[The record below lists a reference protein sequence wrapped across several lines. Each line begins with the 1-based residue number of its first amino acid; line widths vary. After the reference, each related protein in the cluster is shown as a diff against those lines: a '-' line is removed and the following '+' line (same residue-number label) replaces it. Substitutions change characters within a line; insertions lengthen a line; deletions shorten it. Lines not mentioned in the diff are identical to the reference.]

1 MKKPWK
7 SFTLIIFLAAVAGY
21 IVWPNLHFKFQV
33 GSIKIDSKTQATNL
47 ELKQG
52 LDLSGGTQLTLQVDM
67 AGVLETN
74 RQQALDSA
82 TAVIDRRVNLY
93 GVSEPII
100 QSSKVGSD
108 YRIIVELP
116 GVKDINEAVNLVG
129 KTAQLELREIIDQ
142 TKPISFDGTKPTGI
156 TGADFKSAK
165 ADFSGGSTSSKGGTA
180 VVNFELTEVGGKK
193 FAELTKRLVGQQL
206 PIFLDQVLL
215 SAPVVQQEIA
225 GGNGVISGDF
235 TVDGAKALATQ
246 LNAGALP
253 APIKIIE
260 QRTIGATIG
269 QLASERSIQAGLLGL
284 IVIATFMIGLY
295 GRYGVVATGA
305 LLIYT
310 LLVLM
315 IFKLSTLT
323 PYGVTLTL
331 AGIAGFIL
339 SIGMAVDANIL
350 IFERMREELRRGK
363 SKDVALELGFVRAWT
378 SIRDSN
384 VATIVTALIIYL
396 FTTSFVKGFAL
407 TLIIGV
413 VVSMFTAIVVTR
425 TLLRVFLKY

>member
-7 SFTLIIFLAAVAGY
+7 LFIFIVLLTAVSGY
-21 IVWPNLHFKFQV
+21 IAWPNLPIKFEVAGFKV
-33 GSIKIDSKTQATNL
+33 DARPQATNL

-67 AGVLETN
+67 SGVLEEN

-93 GVSEPII
+93 GVSEPIV

-116 GVKDINEAVNLVG
+116 GIKDINEAVNLVG
-129 KTAQLELREIIDQ
+129 KTAQLELREIADSSQ
-142 TKPISFDGTKPTGI
+142 PISYANTKPTGI
-156 TGADFKSAK
+156 TGADFKSSRV
-165 ADFSGGSTSSKGGTA
+165 DFGSGGSSSQTGSP
-180 VVNFELTEVGGKK
+180 VVNFELTEEGGKK
-193 FAELTKRLVGQQL
+193 FADLTKRLTGQQL
-206 PIFLDQVLL
+206 PIFLDQVLV

-225 GGNGVISGDF
+225 GGSGVISGDF
-235 TVDGAKALATQ
+235 TVEGAKALSTQ

-253 APIKIIE
+253 APIQIIE

-269 QLASERSIQAGLLGL
+269 QLAANRSLQAGLLGL
-284 IVIATFMIGLY
+284 IVIAIFMIGLY
-295 GRYGVVATGA
+295 GRYGIVATLA
-305 LLIYT
+305 LLVYS
-310 LLVLM
+310 LLVIA

-363 SKDVALELGFVRAWT
+363 ARDVALELGFNRAWS

-384 VATIVTALIIYL
+384 VATIVTALIIYQ

-407 TLIIGV
+407 TLVIGV

-425 TLLRVFLKY
+425 TLLRMFLKY

>member
-7 SFTLIIFLAAVAGY
+7 LLILILVLAAGAGY
-21 IVWPNLHFKFQV
+21 VSWPNPHLKFQV
-33 GSIKIDSKTQATNL
+33 GNFKVDVPTKATTL
-47 ELKQG
+47 ELKPG
-52 LDLSGGTQLTLQVDM
+52 LDLSGGTQLTLQIDM
-67 AGVLETN
+67 SNILEEN

-108 YRIIVELP
+108 YRIIIELP
-116 GVKDINEAVNLVG
+116 GVKDVNEAVNLVG
-129 KTAQLELREIIDQ
+129 KTAQLELREIIDPSV
-142 TKPISFDGTKPTGI
+142 PITYESTKPTGL

-165 ADFSGGSTSSKGGTA
+165 ADFGGGSSSTQAGSA
-180 VVNFELTEVGGKK
+180 VVNFELTDDGGKK
-193 FAELTKRLVGQQL
+193 FADLTKRLVGQQL
-206 PIFLDQVLL
+206 PIFLDRVLV

-225 GGNGVISGDF
+225 GGSGVISGDF

-269 QLASERSIQAGLLGL
+269 QLASERSVQAVVLGL
-284 IVIATFMIGLY
+284 AVIAVFMIGLY
-295 GRYGVVATGA
+295 GRYGLVATLA
-305 LLIYT
+305 LFIYT
-310 LLVLM
+310 LLV
-315 IFKLSTLT
+315 IAVFKLSTLT

-363 SKDVALELGFVRAWT
+363 AKDVALELGFSRAWT

-384 VATIVTALIIYL
+384 VATIVTALIIYQ

-413 VVSMFTAIVVTR
+413 VISMFTAIVVTR
-425 TLLRVFLKY
+425 TLLRMFLKK